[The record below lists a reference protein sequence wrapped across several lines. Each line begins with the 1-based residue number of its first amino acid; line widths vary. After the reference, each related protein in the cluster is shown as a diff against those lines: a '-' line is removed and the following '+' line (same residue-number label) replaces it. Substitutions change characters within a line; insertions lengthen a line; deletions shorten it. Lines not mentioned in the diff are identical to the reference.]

1 MPILL
6 CFHLVLVSELEHLC
20 ARLRLCTRSCQ
31 RPRWVEDV
39 KALSDAGL
47 GPTLPQVKLTMPG
60 DSVIIVNA
68 IHVFF
73 PGHTWVRHCLSSN
86 FFLTLLLCLFQ
97 PHLCKD
103 TKIYRFWRNRNS
115 PRSYFGCSWE
125 VTVSDR
131 VRPCQTVS
139 FGIFLLS
146 CCPAALRKDRSPWCK
161 GWSPGWSRPAVQILQ
176 CRDC

>member
-6 CFHLVLVSELEHLC
+6 CFHLVLVSESEHLC

-115 PRSYFGCSWE
+115 PRSYFGSSWE

-131 VRPCQTVS
+131 VRPCHWEFSCSAAAQ
-139 FGIFLLS
+139 LLS
-146 CCPAALRKDRSPWCK
+146 GRTDPRGAKAGALAGAVRLCK
-161 GWSPGWSRPAVQILQ
+161 S